1 MENRRQFDRIFFS
14 AEDGITGSFALVDSS
29 AHSDAT
35 VMDLSVGGIRLTI
48 GKDGFSQLKQG
59 DRLMLIEL
67 NGAFGLEHIVHIE
80 MEIRWVLSHPSFNH
94 IGLGCHFLNTTPQV
108 RDHLRTFLE
117 SWIDNTQT

>member
-14 AEDGITGSFALVDSS
+14 AEDGITGSFALADSS
-29 AHSDAT
+29 AQSDAI

-48 GKDGFSQLKQG
+48 GKDGFSHLKQG

-67 NGAFGLEHIVHIE
+67 NGAFGLEHIAHIE

-94 IGLGCHFLNTTPQV
+94 IGVGCHFLDPPPEV
-108 RDHLRTFLE
+108 RAHIRAFLE
-117 SWIDNTQT
+117 SWIDNSQT